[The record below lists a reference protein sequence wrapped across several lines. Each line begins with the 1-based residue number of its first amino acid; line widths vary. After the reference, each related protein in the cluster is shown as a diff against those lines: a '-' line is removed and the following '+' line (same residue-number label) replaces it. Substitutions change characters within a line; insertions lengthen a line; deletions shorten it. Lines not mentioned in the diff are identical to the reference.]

1 MIKAILFD
9 MDDTL
14 FEFDAC
20 ARAALRGTL
29 VQSGILYQEEWFD
42 VYIRIDRMLWKKRDE
57 GLLSMN
63 EVMVK
68 RFELFFQE
76 LSLCA
81 DAAAMNRLY
90 LDNLG
95 NTCIPENGADNV
107 LRYLYS
113 RYNLYV
119 ASNGVFNTQIA
130 RLKKS
135 GYLKYF
141 KDLFVS
147 DRIGIEKPEKGFF
160 DTCLGKMGYEAD
172 QVIIIGDGILSDI
185 SGGINAGMNTCWYNR
200 KRERGPEGIVPQYE
214 ILHLEELLN
223 IL

>member
-1 MIKAILFD
+1 M
-9 MDDTL
+9 
-14 FEFDAC
+14 
-20 ARAALRGTL
+20 
-29 VQSGILYQEEWFD
+29 
-42 VYIRIDRMLWKKRDE
+42 
-57 GLLSMN
+57 
-63 EVMVK
+63 
-68 RFELFFQE
+68 
-76 LSLCA
+76 
-81 DAAAMNRLY
+81 
-90 LDNLG
+90 
-95 NTCIPENGADNV
+95 
-107 LRYLYS
+107 
-113 RYNLYV
+113 
-119 ASNGVFNTQIA
+119 A

-214 ILHLEELLN
+214 ITAFGRTVELYYEIQIWIAPTEVPVDSLLALLLEAGDIE
-223 IL
+223 